1 MRSMDAIVHNC
12 IVRGK
17 PFGNSMVQVRAV
29 AYAWVTRCGR
39 EFPNGDK
46 YAGTWKYGQL
56 HGHGKMVWAD
66 GSSYQVRIDA

>member
-1 MRSMDAIVHNC
+1 
-12 IVRGK
+12 
-17 PFGNSMVQVRAV
+17 MVQVRAV
-29 AYAWVTRCGR
+29 AYAWVARCGR